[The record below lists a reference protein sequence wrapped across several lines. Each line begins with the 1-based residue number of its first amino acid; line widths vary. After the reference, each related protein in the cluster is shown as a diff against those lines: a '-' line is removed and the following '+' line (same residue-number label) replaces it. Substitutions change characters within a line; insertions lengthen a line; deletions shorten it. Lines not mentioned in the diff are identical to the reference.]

1 MILNRIQNFIKMKI
15 SAENI
20 IKKNIKLDQL
30 AILALNENQLKDY
43 NCTSKSI
50 YNFKHQKE
58 NEKQNEIKVLN
69 ANDSKN
75 LNATFS
81 NTNSNLNIF
90 PVK

>member
-1 MILNRIQNFIKMKI
+1 MKI
-15 SAENI
+15 SVENI

-30 AILALNENQLKDY
+30 AVLALNENQLKEY

-50 YNFKHQKE
+50 YNFKHQNEKE
-58 NEKQNEIKVLN
+58 NEKQLEIKILN
-69 ANDSKN
+69 VNDSKN